1 MQVVENPVVNRIA
14 FEGNKEIEDDSLSSE
29 VQLRSRIVFT
39 RKRVQGDVKRLLEL
53 YRRGGY
59 FSAKI
64 EPKVIQLPQN
74 RVDLVFE
81 IDEGKETLVSRI
93 TFLGN
98 RFFTDDALRNVI
110 QTKEDRWYRIFS
122 SADTYDPDRLTFDR

>member
-1 MQVVENPVVNRIA
+1 M
-14 FEGNKEIEDDSLSSE
+14 
-29 VQLRSRIVFT
+29 QLRPRIVFT
-39 RKRVQGDVKRLLEL
+39 RKRVQGDLKRLLEL
-53 YRRGGY
+53 YRRSGH

-93 TFLGN
+93 AFVGN

-110 QTKEDRWYRIFS
+110 QTKEERWYRIFR
-122 SADTYDPDRLTFDR
+122 APIRMTPIV